1 MKIDISKEEYQEILD
16 YAENNGVGI
25 EAYKVCQPELFKQY
39 DNEARVKALD
49 LEREKL
55 EKTVSDIEKTL
66 NYTHNNS

>member
-39 DNEARVKALD
+39 DNEA
-49 LEREKL
+49 E
-55 EKTVSDIEKTL
+55 
-66 NYTHNNS
+66 